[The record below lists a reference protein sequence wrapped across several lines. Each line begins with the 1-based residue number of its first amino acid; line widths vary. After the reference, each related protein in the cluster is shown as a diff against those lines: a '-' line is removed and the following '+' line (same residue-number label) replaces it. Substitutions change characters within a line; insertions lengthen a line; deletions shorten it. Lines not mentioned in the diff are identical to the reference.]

1 MSDGPAAKPI
11 SLSLF
16 PRGKYSH
23 ASSKRSISI
32 SSIGH
37 VHVSLKTNNFHE
49 LCNSASNR
57 LQGWVDHGEDEVGGR
72 SGSSEKSRGR
82 HARGILS
89 FYIR

>member
-37 VHVSLKTNNFHE
+37 VHVSLKTNNYHE

-57 LQGWVDHGEDEVGGR
+57 LRDLAFPIKVQNTMY
-72 SGSSEKSRGR
+72 SSFHIIPSEQK
-82 HARGILS
+82 LC
-89 FYIR
+89 